1 MACLFCDIVN
11 KKIPADI
18 VYESATVL
26 AFKDISPQAPIHV
39 LIIPKQHIDNV
50 LGFTPNDGKLL
61 SELMLAIKNIAKKQ
75 ALKNGFRIVTNT
87 GQEGGQEVNHLHFH
101 LLGGRKL
108 SWPPG

>member
-1 MACLFCDIVN
+1 MACLFCNIVN
-11 KKIPADI
+11 KKIPTDI
-18 VYESATVL
+18 VYESETVL

-61 SELMLAIKNIAKKQ
+61 SDLMLAIKNIAKKQ
-75 ALKNGFRIVTNT
+75 ALENGFRIVTNT
-87 GQEGGQEVNHLHFH
+87 GQESGQEVNHLHFH

>member
-1 MACLFCDIVN
+1 MDCLFCNIVN

-18 VYESATVL
+18 IYESETVL

-61 SELMLAIKNIAKKQ
+61 SDLMLAIKNIAKKQ
-75 ALKNGFRIVTNT
+75 ALENGFRIVTNT
-87 GQEGGQEVNHLHFH
+87 GQESGQEVNHLHFH
-101 LLGGRKL
+101 LLGGQKL

>member
-1 MACLFCDIVN
+1 MACLFCNIVN

-18 VYESATVL
+18 VYESETVL

-61 SELMLAIKNIAKKQ
+61 SDLMLAIKNIAKKQ
-75 ALKNGFRIVTNT
+75 ALENGFRIVTNT
-87 GQEGGQEVNHLHFH
+87 GQESGQEVNHLHFH

>member
-1 MACLFCDIVN
+1 MACLFCEIVN

-18 VYESATVL
+18 VYESETVL

-61 SELMLAIKNIAKKQ
+61 SDLMLAIKNTAKKQ
-75 ALKNGFRIVTNT
+75 ALENGFRIITNT
-87 GQEGGQEVNHLHFH
+87 GQESGQEVNHLHFH